1 MQGEAMRVIADLE
14 PSAQPGKV
22 HCSAEFINIV
32 SACARCKAG
41 VLSRWDIQEV
51 VQAQPFL
58 SEPNAGPHLESYMLT
73 HKMPGPT
80 VFRRPQGT
88 HQEVV
93 SAAEQASVHNLSS
106 SYADVDEGRSD
117 YPMFSSVT
125 PMSH

>member
-1 MQGEAMRVIADLE
+1 MIADLE

-51 VQAQPFL
+51 AQPFL
-58 SEPNAGPHLESYMLT
+58 SEPNPGPHLESYMLT
-73 HKMPGPT
+73 HKMPGKT

-93 SAAEQASVHNLSS
+93 SAAEQSSVHNLSS
-106 SYADVDEGRSD
+106 SFTDVDEGRSD

-125 PMSH
+125 PILH